1 MGNAPLQRFLPLPI
15 LPGQL
20 HHFTTGVVVVKEYW
34 NFDPLQPLVQP
45 QSIPNAQPNAQAV
58 SVGTQQ
64 AIKRKRKAALE
75 RLANKRATTM
85 LKTPMCGRESEGEVV
100 FAIEEMIG
108 HPKTWPSWIKDIF
121 FLRKL
126 NRTNRLN
133 IITFTLGN
141 GLPPHVLHQWIAV
154 RQVECDKA
162 KFNVDLEAVLQSM
175 TLDPGNKLAQKYFY
189 FDLVLQEYCFMNGIP
204 RNNITN
210 TCKGQKEAQ
219 SPP

>member
-1 MGNAPLQRFLPLPI
+1 M
-15 LPGQL
+15 
-20 HHFTTGVVVVKEYW
+20 E
-34 NFDPLQPLVQP
+34 
-45 QSIPNAQPNAQAV
+45 
-58 SVGTQQ
+58 
-64 AIKRKRKAALE
+64 
-75 RLANKRATTM
+75 NKRVATM
-85 LKTPMCGRESEGEVV
+85 LEAPVHGRKTEGEVL

-108 HPKTWPSWIKDIF
+108 PSKTWPARINDIF

-126 NRTNRLN
+126 NRTDRLN

-154 RQVECDKA
+154 GQVECDKA

-175 TLDPGNKLAQKYFY
+175 TLNLDNKPAEKYFY
-189 FDLVLQEYCFMNGIP
+189 FDLVLQEWCFMNGIP

>member
-1 MGNAPLQRFLPLPI
+1 
-15 LPGQL
+15 
-20 HHFTTGVVVVKEYW
+20 
-34 NFDPLQPLVQP
+34 
-45 QSIPNAQPNAQAV
+45 
-58 SVGTQQ
+58 
-64 AIKRKRKAALE
+64 
-75 RLANKRATTM
+75 M

-108 HPKTWPSWIKDIF
+108 HPKTWPAWIKDIF

-175 TLDPGNKLAQKYFY
+175 TLDPDNKLAQKYFY

-204 RNNITN
+204 RNALTRGL
-210 TCKGQKEAQ
+210 KGPRERQPPGPFATPPQHWPVFCATQKTGAPHGGVAA
-219 SPP
+219 PPLQPPPSIGPSLICAT